1 LAWSTLVVWLGHGRV
16 IQLGFSAKSIEAPS
30 LSRRLRL
37 RLSLIIGMLLLLLLL
52 VIVVLLLLL
61 LLQAIPGAVYRAG
74 IRGIAV
80 VWIAMGRRIVL
91 GTGRVCVVAVVS
103 RAVTWNPRRRITVAV
118 LIAVAVD
125 VTVRS

>member
-52 VIVVLLLLL
+52 VIVVLLLL